1 MTWLEKIQPD
11 IQYYSQKI
19 SGDEIDIWQNLIKE
33 PNNAIDLF

>member
-11 IQYYSQKI
+11 IGYYATVI
-19 SGDEIDIWQNLIKE
+19 NGDEIDIWQNLIKE